1 MLKIRN
7 ILEFFYLKSFDKKTR
22 DKNKRTNLGNMYLDK
37 INIDIAIIA
46 KAKVIS
52 FIK

>member
-1 MLKIRN
+1 MKAGYSNYNL
-7 ILEFFYLKSFDKKTR
+7 LMKTR
-22 DKNKRTNLGNMYLDK
+22 VVNKRTNLGNMYLDK
-37 INIDIAIIA
+37 KNIAIAIIA

>member
-1 MLKIRN
+1 MLKLRN

-22 DKNKRTNLGNMYLDK
+22 DKNKRTNLGNIYLDK
-37 INIDIAIIA
+37 INIAIAIIA

>member
-1 MLKIRN
+1 L
-7 ILEFFYLKSFDKKTR
+7 DKKIR
-22 DKNKRTNLGNMYLDK
+22 DKNRRTNLGNMYLDK
-37 INIDIAIIA
+37 RNIAIAMIA